1 MMTFIGI
8 AVIVLWLAACVVWA
22 VLSIPGGLM
31 ANASDAF
38 SPTRH
43 MAMIW
48 GLLAGQLLVAAAG
61 VPAGLAV
68 FMVEARDDLL
78 TILGWLAGSG
88 IALQVV
94 SVFWFFSFG
103 RK

>member
-1 MMTFIGI
+1 
-8 AVIVLWLAACVVWA
+8 
-22 VLSIPGGLM
+22 
-31 ANASDAF
+31 
-38 SPTRH
+38 
-43 MAMIW
+43 MIDREH
-48 GLLAGQLLVAAAG
+48 
-61 VPAGLAV
+61 
-68 FMVEARDDLL
+68 EARDDLL